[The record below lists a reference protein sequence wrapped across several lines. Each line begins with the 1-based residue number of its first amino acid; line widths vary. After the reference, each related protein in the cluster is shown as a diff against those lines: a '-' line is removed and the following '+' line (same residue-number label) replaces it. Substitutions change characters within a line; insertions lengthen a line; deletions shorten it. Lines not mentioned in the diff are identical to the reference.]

1 MSSTRKLVTYVNFAI
16 ILINI
21 LGQAIPMAYPL
32 ALPMQ
37 VSPNTQE
44 FYDYV
49 IAVSEK
55 PGAIVFLD
63 LSYSI
68 GLHTKTMVEIV
79 QFVSQKGIKWVGYSA
94 SAATQAIIIDIINN
108 DMPNW
113 APNYVYGTDYAY
125 YGFIP
130 AASTDI
136 LMNLLSN
143 NQDQIAKDYLGTPK
157 GQVPLLARV
166 HDKHDFAMFISCL
179 DAFSEWAKWW
189 PSRPDAPS
197 MVLIRSDSWPDFLT
211 YYPSTFAAGMNAP
224 TACAE
229 WEAVTGIA
237 GVAVSYSDGLSIV
250 LLWTVVIIIGE
261 NLVKVL
267 KIGQKVE
274 AE

>member
-1 MSSTRKLVTYVNFAI
+1 MSGTRKIVMYVNFAI

-21 LGQAIPMAYPL
+21 FGQAIPMAFPL
-32 ALPMQ
+32 ALPMEI
-37 VSPNTQE
+37 SANTQE

-49 IAVSEK
+49 MVTADK
-55 PGAIVFLD
+55 PDAIVFLD

-68 GLHTKTMVEIV
+68 GLHTRTMFEIV
-79 QFVSQKGIKWVGYSA
+79 QFISGQGIKWVGYSA
-94 SAATQAIIIDIINN
+94 SAATEALIRDMINV

-113 APNYVYGTDYAY
+113 APDFVYGEDYAY

-130 AASTDI
+130 GTTDI
-136 LMNLLSN
+136 KMNLLAN
-143 NQDQIAKDYLGTPK
+143 NQDLIATDYDGK
-157 GQVPLLARV
+157 SRSQVPLLASV
-166 HDKHDFAMFISCL
+166 HDRSDFDLFIGCF
-179 DAFSEWAKWW
+179 DGFSEWAKWW
-189 PSRPDAPS
+189 PSTPDAPS

-211 YYPSTFAAGMNAP
+211 YYPVTFAAGMNAP

-250 LLWTVVIIIGE
+250 LLWTVVIIIAE
-261 NLVKVL
+261 NLVRVL